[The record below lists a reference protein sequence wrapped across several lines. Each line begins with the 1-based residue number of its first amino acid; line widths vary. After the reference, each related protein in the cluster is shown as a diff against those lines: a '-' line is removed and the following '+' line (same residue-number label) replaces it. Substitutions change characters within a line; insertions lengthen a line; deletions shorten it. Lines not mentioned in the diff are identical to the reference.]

1 MTSQVLGLAIWMAGM
16 PTDPM
21 GGGTQPGE
29 LSVKLADNTSCSL
42 CHSSP
47 SDVRMASNS
56 YRGTMM
62 DLAGVDP
69 IFLAA
74 LEVAVSDNAAASE
87 LCLKCHYPRAWLE
100 GRLTTSVEQGFG
112 LEDKDLQGIQCD
124 LCHRMAIP
132 PPNPG
137 ATSLLPAALSG
148 LLPSNA
154 QVFLHDDNLKRG
166 PFGSDTAVG
175 HGTEASSLFT
185 SSALCAQCHDVDN
198 TFREQ
203 LGPEGE
209 GLGTPVAIER
219 TFSEWRQSA
228 YGDESSPQYKT
239 CMGCHMQ
246 GYAGVAA
253 TVGSPPTRNLRS
265 HRIVG
270 SNTIAP
276 RMVEYLHRTEGG
288 PSFLD
293 NLGPDVERTVAA
305 ARQQLMNSAVLDTR
319 GLVLGDVGP
328 MLRVRVTNLTGHK
341 LPTGYAEGRR
351 MWVSHEVA
359 FADGAP
365 GSRSG
370 TPDAN
375 TWDFT
380 PGEEPAR
387 IWEVQFAEGTS
398 AAHSFHFAAVDRLI
412 KDNRIPPKGFLPTAD
427 TAPYG
432 HSYPTLESGALA
444 HFDEIDLP
452 LAGPSSCWPA
462 LVTVRLY
469 FQAASGTY
477 LRFLIEHSETY
488 GPSLE
493 AALDEVGAAPEIME
507 ELKVVIYPDGRVQL
521 LDEQQTYPCEAGP
534 AVSAPVTP
542 PADDEQLPSEEEVDD
557 LDHARD
563 EDATG
568 GPSPVTVGEPAAELR
583 DTPSSCAHLGSGET
597 SFGVG
602 IFSLASILRRA
613 VRRRRQRVQLAQ
625 RSPSP

>member
-1 MTSQVLGLAIWMAGM
+1 MTGQLLGLAIMLAAL
-16 PTDPM
+16 PSDPM

-29 LSVKLADNTSCSL
+29 LTVKLADNTSCAL
-42 CHSSP
+42 CHSSA
-47 SDVRMASNS
+47 SDVRMPSTS

-74 LEVAVSDNAAASE
+74 LEVAVEDNPAASE
-87 LCLKCHYPRAWLE
+87 LCLKCHYPRAWLD
-100 GRLTTSVEQGFG
+100 GRLTTNMEQGFG
-112 LEDKDLQGIQCD
+112 LEEKDLQGIQCD
-124 LCHRMAIP
+124 LCHRMAVP
-132 PPNPG
+132 PPVDG
-137 ATSLLPAALSG
+137 ATSPLPAALSG

-154 QVFLHDDNLKRG
+154 QVFLHDDTVKRG
-166 PFGSDTAVG
+166 PFGSEAAIG
-175 HGTEASSLFT
+175 HGAEASPLFT

-203 LGPEGE
+203 LGPDGQ

-228 YGDESSPQYKT
+228 YGDENSPQYKT

-246 GYAGVAA
+246 SYVGVSS
-253 TVGSPPTRNLRS
+253 TIGSPPTRELRS

-276 RMVEYLHRTEGG
+276 RMVDYLHRTEGG
-288 PSFLD
+288 PAFLD
-293 NLGPDVERTVAA
+293 NLGPDIERTVVA
-305 ARQQLMNSAVLDTR
+305 ARQQLMNSAVLDVR
-319 GLVLGDVGP
+319 GLIVSDSGP
-328 MLRVRVTNLTGHK
+328 RLRVRVTNLTGHK

-351 MWVSHEVA
+351 MWVGHAVE
-359 FADGAP
+359 FPNGET

-370 TPDAN
+370 TPDVS

-387 IWEVQFAEGTS
+387 IWEVQFAEGTDAS
-398 AAHSFHFAAVDRLI
+398 HSFHFAAVDRLI
-412 KDNRIPPKGFLPTAD
+412 KDNRIPPKGFVPTSD

-432 HSYPTLESGALA
+432 HSYPTLDSGALA

-452 LAGPSSCWPA
+452 LLGSTSCWPA
-462 LVTVRLY
+462 ITSVRLY

-477 LRFLIEHSETY
+477 LRFLIENSATY

-493 AALDEVGAAPEIME
+493 AALDEIGAAPELME

-521 LDEQQTYPCEAGP
+521 FDEEQTYPCESGPEPPP
-534 AVSAPVTP
+534 AVAP
-542 PADDEQLPSEEEVDD
+542 PSEEEEP
-557 LDHARD
+557 ASG
-563 EDATG
+563 EDAVGPDGPLDDDAPDGSPG
-568 GPSPVTVGEPAAELR
+568 GDVGQPAAEIR
-583 DTPSSCAHLGSGET
+583 PSAPSCAQESGT
-597 SFGVG
+597 
-602 IFSLASILRRA
+602 FSSVALLSLWLASFLRRTD
-613 VRRRRQRVQLAQ
+613 RRRRVRSQLA
-625 RSPSP
+625 